1 MLKTNS
7 EAFKK
12 EATAASEKSRNLQV
26 ANSKIQAT
34 LDSTLQ
40 VTVKY
45 FVRKIL
51 VWSKSVFQTT
61 DVISGQPSPYSK
73 RWEHCKAGIPA
84 ATQDVNDFSVI

>member
-34 LDSTLQ
+34 LDSTMQ
-40 VTVKY
+40 VIDKY
-45 FVRKIL
+45 FCQKNNSLFKISNPNNECDL
-51 VWSKSVFQTT
+51 RTT
-61 DVISGQPSPYSK
+61 V
-73 RWEHCKAGIPA
+73 A
-84 ATQDVNDFSVI
+84 

>member
-34 LDSTLQ
+34 LDSTMQ
-40 VTVKY
+40 VIVKY
-45 FVRKIL
+45 FVRKIIL
-51 VWSKSVFQTT
+51 FKIGDPNNECDLMTIV
-61 DVISGQPSPYSK
+61 
-73 RWEHCKAGIPA
+73 A
-84 ATQDVNDFSVI
+84 

>member
-34 LDSTLQ
+34 LDSTMQ
-40 VTVKY
+40 VIDKY
-45 FVRKIL
+45 VCQKNI
-51 VWSKSVFQTT
+51 VYSKSVIQTT
-61 DVISGQPSPYSK
+61 NVI
-73 RWEHCKAGIPA
+73 
-84 ATQDVNDFSVI
+84 